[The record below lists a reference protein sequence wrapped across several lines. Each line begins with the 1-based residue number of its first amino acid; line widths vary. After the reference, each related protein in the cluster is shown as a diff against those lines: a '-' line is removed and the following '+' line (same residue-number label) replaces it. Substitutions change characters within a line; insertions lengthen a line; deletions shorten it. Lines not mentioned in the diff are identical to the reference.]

1 MHSIT
6 RTIAVLASGVFVTAC
21 MSRDAQ
27 TEDSVAT
34 ATSEGAASTSIS
46 GDSADRRGV
55 ALVRVVNAV
64 PTTSQL
70 SVRSDETRQFDGV
83 AYKEVTP
90 YKSIDGTWV
99 AFEVTGTS
107 GGAYAPLATNRE
119 LLSDGHRYTLVVL
132 PAERDGGFDTRILR
146 DELGT
151 DPAKVQLRVIHAA
164 RGVDE
169 IDVVKRGG
177 DEVFGDVNFSNEAGF
192 KSIDPWRG
200 TLEIRNAD
208 GGRVLA
214 TVADTN
220 FEGGK
225 SYTVVVTRK
234 ASGSYEAFWI
244 EDVVR

>member
-6 RTIAVLASGVFVTAC
+6 RTAAALASGLIVAAC
-21 MSRDAQ
+21 AGRDAQ

-64 PTTSQL
+64 PTASQL
-70 SVRSDETRQFDGV
+70 SVRSDETRAFDGV

-99 AFEVTGTS
+99 AFEVTGS
-107 GGAYAPLATNRE
+107 AGGAYTPLATNRE

-132 PAERDGGFDTRILR
+132 PAEDNGGFETRILR

-151 DPAKVQLRVIHAA
+151 DPAKAQLRVIHAA
-164 RGVDE
+164 RGIDE

-177 DEVFGDVNFSNEAGF
+177 DEVFGDVNFANEAGF
-192 KSIDPWRG
+192 KAIDPWRG
-200 TLEIRNAD
+200 TLEIRNSA
-208 GGRVLA
+208 GGRVLT
-214 TVADTN
+214 TVADAN
-220 FEGGK
+220 FEGGR

-234 ASGSYEAFWI
+234 ANGSHEAFWI
-244 EDVVR
+244 EDSVR